1 MTEKRKPGFQKGQ
14 SGNPAGR
21 PKGAR
26 NRATMLALALMEGEL
41 SGVVKSVIKAA
52 KAGDLSAARLI
63 VDKLIPAARSRPI
76 SIKLPDLKDIAA
88 CRDAQA
94 SIIAAVAVGDML
106 QDDGEA
112 LSSLVEN
119 QRRGLESEHLE
130 ARLAAIEEKLG
141 IGK

>member
-1 MTEKRKPGFQKGQ
+1 
-14 SGNPAGR
+14 
-21 PKGAR
+21 
-26 NRATMLALALMEGEL
+26 
-41 SGVVKSVIKAA
+41 VKSIIKAA
-52 KAGDLSAARLI
+52 KAGDLSAARLV
-63 VDKLIPAARSRPI
+63 VDKLIPPARSRPI
-76 SIKLPDLKDIAA
+76 SIKLPDLKDITA

-106 QDDGEA
+106 PDDGEA

-130 ARLAAIEEKLG
+130 SRLAAIEEKLG